1 MAEERDIVD
10 QLVDYMGKEV
20 DEKDYTVAEYVNDKK
35 DYVEEYM
42 TKEEATDY
50 IMAQTAHFMRN
61 KLKKKK

>member
-42 TKEEATDY
+42 TKEEARDY
-50 IMAQTAHFMRN
+50 IMAQTAYFMRN

>member
-50 IMAQTAHFMRN
+50 INVSYTH
-61 KLKKKK
+61 LTLPTTPYV